1 MSGAVFVG
9 RKRGT
14 AGVIL
19 VLVRNK
25 DVYYNF
31 IYDVPENENKLS
43 GGYTVVFPQE
53 ITGSSVF
60 YTEPNAEKTGQYETG
75 HHFGAKH
82 PPVTST
88 LQN

>member
-1 MSGAVFVG
+1 MSGA
-9 RKRGT
+9 
-14 AGVIL
+14 IL
-19 VLVRNK
+19 VLVRNE

-31 IYDVPENENKLS
+31 IYDVPEIENKLS